1 MLDPFLRVLVETVRD
16 VLFRNPRFDVV
27 ALHLL
32 NDLNGVFRD
41 FGEWSGDGAVLY
53 RPGSIS

>member
-1 MLDPFLRVLVETVRD
+1 MLDPFLCVLVEAVCD

-32 NDLNGVFRD
+32 DDLNGVFRD
-41 FGEWSGDGAVLY
+41 FGEWSSDGAILY